1 MGNNLK
7 KERKMTSPLAPKST
21 FATVDT
27 AVVLSTYNQQTYDI
41 AASDAAVV
49 KMTCVLESG
58 KVTFGGTSA
67 VALFVTA
74 QSFWTG
80 SAAKGTTWW
89 SPKWST
95 TDGSY
100 LNIIADRSSG
110 AGTVSTKTT
119 ATDMWTAEKQAKI
132 TGNVAFTNTNG
143 SVGFT
148 AAWRDAAEDGWNS
161 QTLNGYRVA
170 GTTTDTWTDLK
181 LTDTVSFIGGFKSWT
196 SSAAKSSQN
205 SQSTSQM
212 TEALTYTF
220 VEQASAVALVVSL
233 AATSAVSS
241 LSF

>member
-1 MGNNLK
+1 MGNLK
-7 KERKMTSPLAPKST
+7 KEKKMTSPLAPQ
-21 FATVDT
+21 T
-27 AVVLSTYNQQTYDI
+27 AYAAVPTGVVVSTYNQQTYDI
-41 AASDAAVV
+41 PAAEEAV
-49 KMTCVLESG
+49 KMTCVLESA
-58 KVTFGGTSA
+58 KVTFGGVSS

-80 SAAKGTTWW
+80 AAAKGTTWW

-95 TDGSY
+95 TEGSY
-100 LNIIADRSSG
+100 LNIIVDRSSG
-110 AGTVSTKTT
+110 DGTVSTKTT
-119 ATDMWTAEKQAKI
+119 ATDMMTGVKQAKI
-132 TGNVAFTNTNG
+132 TGNTAFSNTDG
-143 SVGFT
+143 AVGFT
-148 AAWRDAAEDGWNS
+148 AAWRGTAEDGWLS

-170 GTTTDTWTDLK
+170 GTTTDTWTELK

-205 SQSTSQM
+205 SQTTDQM
-212 TEALTYTF
+212 VADLTYTF